1 MLASC
6 LISENFSDIMIQ
18 IIIAS
23 LLLVISIEL
32 LKIVRSLIVLTLSF
46 FKETPEES
54 KIAEKAKDTLK
65 NCEQKHKMRSKI
77 VPEIVKNNILE

>member
-46 FKETPEES
+46 FKETPEKS